1 MSEEFVAVERNAV
14 GYDNQPAGAAEK
26 PAQPELEDILKK
38 ANELGASDV
47 FVVVGQPV
55 SYKIH
60 GKIERSEWPILM
72 PPDTRQILNRIYEC
86 ADNRDVSFRE
96 DGDDDFA
103 VSVKGVGRFRVNVY
117 KQRGAWSVV
126 MRTVAF
132 NLPDVTQMGIPQQ
145 ILEFSE
151 EKKGLILVTG
161 TAGSG
166 KSTTLS
172 FIIDE
177 INKRRNC
184 HILTLEDPIEFLHKH
199 KKSIVSQREVSVDTE
214 SYAKA
219 LRAAMREAP
228 DVILIGEMRD
238 LETIEI
244 AMTAAETGHL
254 VLSTLHTVGAA
265 NTIDRIID
273 VFPPGQQQQ
282 IRVQLAMVLKS
293 IVSMQ
298 LLPTKD
304 GKRVPAFEILEAT
317 NAIKTMIRES
327 KIHQI
332 DSVIYSSAK
341 DGMVSMD
348 VSISELY
355 KAGKIDEQTA
365 LSYAINPETV
375 KRMTGIR
382 E

>member
-1 MSEEFVAVERNAV
+1 
-14 GYDNQPAGAAEK
+14 
-26 PAQPELEDILKK
+26 
-38 ANELGASDV
+38 
-47 FVVVGQPV
+47 
-55 SYKIH
+55 
-60 GKIERSEWPILM
+60 
-72 PPDTRQILNRIYEC
+72 
-86 ADNRDVSFRE
+86 
-96 DGDDDFA
+96 
-103 VSVKGVGRFRVNVY
+103 
-117 KQRGAWSVV
+117 

-145 ILEFSE
+145 ILELSE